1 MWVGG
6 ELALSCWGREKGGI
20 LGGRKVVLVAALRVL
35 RPRPFHGTGSVCS
48 DARGCSVVAVV
59 GGPHVHEA
67 VWAQLRSAL
76 VTP

>member
-6 ELALSCWGREKGGI
+6 GLALFCWGRAKGDI
-20 LGGRKVVLVAALRVL
+20 LGGRKAELVVVLRVWRL
-35 RPRPFHGTGSVCS
+35 RPFRGTGSVCS
-48 DARGCSVVAVV
+48 DARGCSVVA

>member
-6 ELALSCWGREKGGI
+6 ELALFWRGREKGGI
-20 LGGRKVVLVAALRVL
+20 LGGRKVALVAALRVWRL
-35 RPRPFHGTGSVCS
+35 RPFRGTGSVCS
-48 DARGCSVVAVV
+48 DARGCSVVA